1 MLAKASS
8 ESNYCKLLLMFQVLH
23 HHSSL
28 FPVPLAIVESRN
40 LEGHVRVSS
49 PQRQVSQ
56 AGHVHTARRAGN
68 LLLCQGTPL
77 MKGFFSSWFVDAD
90 PNMPNIQLVAI
101 HCDSGP
107 SSLWRPG
114 SLVAAFFTNVPW
126 ENRGARGDFTLSPG
140 RIWHHW
146 RWSRPNR
153 RRWS

>member
-8 ESNYCKLLLMFQVLH
+8 ESNYCKRLLMFQVLH

-40 LEGHVRVSS
+40 LEGHIHVSS

-77 MKGFFSSWFVDAD
+77 
-90 PNMPNIQLVAI
+90 I
-101 HCDSGP
+101 
-107 SSLWRPG
+107 
-114 SLVAAFFTNVPW
+114 
-126 ENRGARGDFTLSPG
+126 
-140 RIWHHW
+140 
-146 RWSRPNR
+146 
-153 RRWS
+153 